1 MYPCSNAFHQAVANN
16 APQLAMFVF
25 ADGVITNED
34 IDIGQGIR
42 FSDFFCTKDDI
53 SIGEP
58 LSNELSF
65 RLMNEK
71 QKLNDFP
78 FGEFN
83 ALLGVRIGHE
93 TGISELMLSYGG
105 HTWRG
110 ASTAG
115 RRLTKDGVAVSGQ
128 PGFNPASLAAMDNKV
143 YCFGTNGEAY
153 AVLAGTGAQTS
164 VPVNAFM
171 IDKAKRFAG
180 NTYSYQIDS
189 NQHKILTIRRNTGY
203 VDTYEFVPLGIF
215 DAKRPNVTD
224 DIQIDL
230 TCNDRMRR
238 FDGDMSEL
246 NITYPITLKN
256 MLTAICQSEGI
267 ALETSS
273 FLNMN
278 VSVENAPEQFENCSK
293 RDVIGWIAEAA
304 GCNAKISR
312 DGGLKFVWLTN
323 TSLRFDESG
332 YTECRPYCFQ
342 TPKVDKLSVRDIGND
357 TEQISGSGSNAYL
370 IQDNPFL

>member
-83 ALLGVRIGHE
+83 ALLGVQIGRE
-93 TGISELMLSYGG
+93 QNKDGFSLSYGG
-105 HTWRG
+105 HIFRG
-110 ASTAG
+110 GSRAG
-115 RRLTKDGVAVSGQ
+115 QRLTKDGIATSGQ
-128 PGFNPASLAAMDNKV
+128 PSFNPVALAAMDNKV
-143 YCFGTNGEAY
+143 YCFGTNGEIY
-153 AVLAGTGAQTS
+153 AVLAGTGAQTTW
-164 VPVNAFM
+164 PVNAFM
-171 IDKAKRFAG
+171 KEKVTRFAG
-180 NTYSYQIDS
+180 NTYSYQ
-189 NQHKILTIRRNTGY
+189 NRILTIRRNTGY

-256 MLTAICQSEGI
+256 LLTAICQSEGI
-267 ALETSS
+267 TLETSS

-278 VSVENAPEQFENCSK
+278 VSVEKAPEQFENCSK

-342 TPKVDKLSVRDIGND
+342 TPKVDKLSVRDLSSS
-357 TEQISGSGSNAYL
+357 TEQESGSGSNAYL